1 MHVTFKSETA
11 CFFSAYFLLLLETA
25 KLVIVGWI
33 EDIANDWP

>member
-11 CFFSAYFLLLLETA
+11 CSFSDYFLLLLETA